1 MRKLLHILVLFLMV
15 GCSSVKYIPVQGNK
29 VIEYRDT
36 TVYVKDTVTIE
47 VPREK
52 IVEVIPDI
60 DTSYL
65 STDVAKSTAYLD
77 KSRKKLHHTIEQ
89 CGTIKTKIDTVI
101 EIQYINSYVDKEIPV
116 EVEVVKYKRDNLFW
130 FSIIFNI
137 LTVLIIILKI
147 YLKFKL

>member
-77 KSRKKLHHTIEQ
+77 KSRKKLHHTLEQ

-101 EIQYINSYVDKEIPV
+101 KIQYINSYVDKEIPV

-137 LTVLIIILKI
+137 LIVLIIILKI